1 MLYFLFLVLHDVVGK
16 MGIVRDYSP
25 LQKNRSHLLKYLPQ
39 TQDELPKR
47 SMSDSFAAAVIKL
60 SNDRKL
66 QDKYTTFLGQ
76 VRVGRLLENMD
87 MFAGKTIFGCP
98 KLFVLTIF

>member
-1 MLYFLFLVLHDVVGK
+1 
-16 MGIVRDYSP
+16 MGIVRNYSP
-25 LQKNRSHLLKYLPQ
+25 LQKNRSHLLKFLPQ

-87 MFAGKTIFGCP
+87 MFAGKILLVIVLNY
-98 KLFVLTIF
+98 LF

>member
-1 MLYFLFLVLHDVVGK
+1 
-16 MGIVRDYSP
+16 MGIDRSYSP
-25 LQKNRSHLLKYLPQ
+25 LGRDRSHLLKFLPK

-47 SMSDSFAAAVIKL
+47 SMNDSFTAAVIPL
-60 SNDRKL
+60 SQDTTL

-87 MFAGKTIFGCP
+87 MFAGK
-98 KLFVLTIF
+98 